1 MHNTTGAAWRK
12 DLNLLKWLRKH
23 LLFVLVVILPTLIS
37 GAYFGLIA
45 SDVYISE
52 SRFVVRTAQKQQ
64 ISGIGS
70 LLQGSGLSGFTRAQD
85 DAYTVSS
92 FIQSRDASAFVDSEL
107 NVRALFSNENIDR
120 LSRFPTLPTFDDS
133 FEGLH
138 KYFQGKVE
146 VRLDPTS
153 SISTLVVKA
162 FEASDAQRINDV
174 LLKRAESLVNGLNQ
188 RAREDLIRHAKLEVE
203 ASEARVKEAAV
214 ALSRFR
220 NQNEV
225 VDPERQSGLQLQQIL
240 KVQDE
245 LLATKSQLAQL
256 RLLAPDNPQ
265 ITALEVKR
273 EALEREI
280 DRELRNITGANKS
293 LSSKAV
299 EFQRLAL
306 EREFAERQLAAAL
319 VALEQAKNEAQRKQ
333 LYLERIAE
341 PNLPDI
347 ALEPERLRAVV
358 ATFIVGMIAWGVLVI
373 LLAGIRE
380 HND

>member
-23 LLFVLVVILPTLIS
+23 LLFVLVVILPTLLS

-64 ISGIGS
+64 ISSIGS

-120 LSRFPTLPTFDDS
+120 LSRFPTLLTFDDS

-153 SISTLVVKA
+153 SISTLVVRA
-162 FEASDAQRINDV
+162 FEAGDAKRINDV
-174 LLKRAESLVNGLNQ
+174 LLKRAESLVNGLNH

-240 KVQDE
+240 KIQDE
-245 LLATKSQLAQL
+245 LMATKGQLAQL
-256 RLLAPDNPQ
+256 RLLTPDNPQ
-265 ITALEVKR
+265 IAALEIKR
-273 EALEREI
+273 QALEREI

-333 LYLERIAE
+333 LYLEKIAE
-341 PNLPDI
+341 PNLPDT

>member
-64 ISGIGS
+64 ISSIGS